1 MLPELPF
8 ALVFYF
14 VHIVMSNPVRIVVE
28 DGSVEIL
35 LLEFIICIDYRLYMI
50 PVFHD
55 MKPCENV
62 LLEILHALV
71 FRLVLNIEHWREIS
85 RLERYVVEKEI
96 SLLTSRRVVA
106 PKMISSSDIAI
117 FQSLFEVIL
126 E

>member
-71 FRLVLNIEHWREIS
+71 FRLVLNIEHS
-85 RLERYVVEKEI
+85 RGT
-96 SLLTSRRVVA
+96 LLR
-106 PKMISSSDIAI
+106 KK
-117 FQSLFEVIL
+117 
-126 E
+126 